1 MPKNDT
7 PNNLTKVE
15 IVRNNEEIE
24 VTEVEA
30 EIETNKL
37 TMLEIP
43 KNDTPNKIT
52 KVEIVRNGE
61 EMELELSIKKLSNH
75 YPNIIEKYNLY
86 DSLPAFQV
94 YINNELLIDTESN
107 YNNAEDYVIDL
118 KDLEF
123 WDNMA
128 IKDIREWEKL
138 KSDDEEI
145 GIIYKDKNDDFTE
158 FTDYTE
164 YAEETVVNY
173 LKKHK
178 EKIKELELEYRP
190 ASQVNKTKNDNID
203 IEKKG
208 EKDYEYRD

>member
-1 MPKNDT
+1 
-7 PNNLTKVE
+7 
-15 IVRNNEEIE
+15 
-24 VTEVEA
+24 
-30 EIETNKL
+30 
-37 TMLEIP
+37 
-43 KNDTPNKIT
+43 
-52 KVEIVRNGE
+52 
-61 EMELELSIKKLSNH
+61 MELELSIKKLSNH
-75 YPNIIEKYNLY
+75 YGDIIEKYHLY

-94 YINNELLIDTESN
+94 YTDNLIFDRENN
-107 YNNAEDYVIDL
+107 YNIADDYVTDL
-118 KDLEF
+118 KGIEF
-123 WDNMA
+123 WDNMT

-138 KSDDEEI
+138 KNDDEEI
-145 GIIYKDKNDDFTE
+145 SIIYKDKDNEFTE

-208 EKDYEYRD
+208 EKDYEYGD